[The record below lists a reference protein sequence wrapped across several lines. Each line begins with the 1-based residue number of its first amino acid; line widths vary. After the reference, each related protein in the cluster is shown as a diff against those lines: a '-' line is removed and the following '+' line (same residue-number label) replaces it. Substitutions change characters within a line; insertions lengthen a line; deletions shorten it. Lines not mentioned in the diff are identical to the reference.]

1 MANNNEEK
9 PEERIIPQVIEDEMK
24 SAYLDYA
31 MSVIVGRA
39 LPDARDGLKPVH
51 RRILFAMNDMGMKFN
66 SPYKKCARIVGEV
79 LGKYHPHGDSAVYD
93 SLVRMAQPF
102 SLRYMLINGQGNF
115 GSIDGDNAAA
125 MRYTEAKM
133 AKIADEML
141 QDIDKETV
149 KFTENFDGSL
159 KEPSVLPSKLPNLLI
174 NGSSG
179 IAVGMATNIPP
190 HNLSEIS
197 KGVIELINNPDI
209 TVMELMNIIKGPD
222 FPTGGQVAG
231 KQGIID
237 AYSTGRGKIIVK
249 GIIMEEEK
257 NNRISLII
265 SEIPYMV
272 NKSMLVE
279 EIANAVHDKKIEG
292 VSDLRDESDR
302 NGIRVVVELK
312 KNANVEV
319 TKNQLFK
326 FTRLQVT
333 FGTIMIALVN
343 NEPKLLSLKE
353 ILNHY
358 LQHRKSIIKKRT
370 QFDLKKAE
378 ARAHILEGLTIA
390 LNKIDAVIKT
400 IKSSTS
406 VDNAKKDLISQFKLT
421 TIQAAAILDMK
432 LQKLA
437 KLEQDKIITE
447 YKSLMELIKEL
458 KDILDS
464 KQRILDIIKSEL
476 EHLIDKFGDERRTQI
491 SEDYGDLDIEDLIV
505 QEDVVVTVTH
515 AGYVKRMP
523 IETYKVQKRG
533 GKGVIG
539 TDMKEED
546 FVEHLFIANT
556 HSHLLV
562 FTDKG
567 KIHWL
572 KVYRLPEADR
582 YAKGKPIINFL
593 EVEQDEKVKAVIPVA
608 EFSEKIHLLL
618 ATKNGIVK
626 KTNLMA
632 YSKPRRGGIIALNL
646 DEDDSLVSVKLTDGN
661 QNILLAT
668 KKGYAVKFDE
678 KDARPIGRVS
688 RGVKGVSLRK
698 EKGDGLVDMIIAED
712 DKQLLTI
719 TVNGF
724 GKKTNISDYR
734 LIKRGG
740 KGVINIKCSER
751 NGDVVAV
758 KSVGE
763 GDELMFI
770 SKNGIVIRVP
780 SEGISTIGRNTQG
793 VRLMRMKDDD
803 RVVSAAKIIAS
814 EEDSEPTESE
824 EVKQE

>member
-814 EEDSEPTESE
+814 EEDSEPTESD